1 MRSLIIC
8 TFVRYWYSQIKKE
21 KMCGVCSLHGE
32 KISVY
37 KILVRKPK
45 GKRTLPTLRCSWK
58 DSIEKY
64 LKNMGWIMC
73 TEFICLTV
81 GASGKLL

>member
-1 MRSLIIC
+1 VGCAACIR
-8 TFVRYWYSQIKKE
+8 K
-21 KMCGVCSLHGE
+21 

-45 GKRTLPTLRCSWK
+45 GKRTLPKLRCSWK

-64 LKNMGWIMC
+64 LKKSDWIMC
-73 TEFICLTV
+73 TEYIWPIV
-81 GASGKLL
+81 GTSGKL